1 VILVDSDVLV
11 EQLRGNPA
19 ARDWLV
25 EVRRTRGRLRASQVT
40 AVELLGGMRS
50 DERHRVRALVDSL
63 ELLDVDGRVAR
74 QAGVLMRQFP
84 AVALRHRPGRLSDRS
99 DGAGAGVGV
108 GNPEHPALPDGR
120 GALATLLTATTSTSS
135 EPSPTRPTSTGDE
148 RSWTPTGC
156 RSTRSP
162 TTSSGRRGATTPS
175 TRGTSSATRSGVTGN
190 PRRCVSA
197 PRRT

>member
-74 QAGVLMRQFP
+74 QAGVLMRQF
-84 AVALRHRPGRLSDRS
+84 RRS
-99 DGAGAGVGV
+99 HSGIGLADYLIAATAQVQGL
-108 GNPEHPALPDGR
+108 E
-120 GALATLLTATTSTSS
+120 LATLNIRHFPMVEGL
-135 EPSPTRPTSTGDE
+135 SPPF
-148 RSWTPTGC
+148 
-156 RSTRSP
+156 
-162 TTSSGRRGATTPS
+162 
-175 TRGTSSATRSGVTGN
+175 
-190 PRRCVSA
+190 
-197 PRRT
+197 